1 MKGGNEKMNI
11 NKIVDALRII
21 KQVCVENDTCSKCP
35 LYRHSTQQ
43 CGLQQR
49 PDCLTISEPTVNIIK

>member
-1 MKGGNEKMNI
+1 MNT

-35 LYRHSTQQ
+35 LYRHSRQK

-49 PDCLTISEPTVNIIK
+49 PDGLVISEPTVSIIK